1 MAQLTGVI
9 YTGACFPR
17 VERVMINISTN
28 DCVGNTV
35 PCSIVADYTKL
46 LSVTTVSFPKAEVA
60 TVAIPPQGK
69 CRTNET
75 ITKTI

>member
-1 MAQLTGVI
+1 
-9 YTGACFPR
+9 
-17 VERVMINISTN
+17 MINISTN

-35 PCSIVADYTKL
+35 PCSIIADYKKL
-46 LSVTTVSFPKAEVA
+46 LSVITVSFPKAEVA

-75 ITKTI
+75 MTKTI